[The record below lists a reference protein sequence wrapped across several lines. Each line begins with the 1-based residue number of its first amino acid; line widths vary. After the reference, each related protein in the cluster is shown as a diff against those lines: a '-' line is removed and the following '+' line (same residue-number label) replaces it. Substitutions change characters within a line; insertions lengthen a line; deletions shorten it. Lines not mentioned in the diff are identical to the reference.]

1 MFLVGG
7 FSESKYLQSRI
18 REEFNDM
25 VKNIS
30 VPPAPMAAIVRGALE
45 YGLNMKKIKSR
56 TLPLTYGIELAP
68 LWKPGDPP
76 ERRQTH
82 NRIFKFRRLVER
94 GREVDVD
101 QEFGLELHPSYENQ
115 TEISI
120 EVHSSTAIDATYC
133 DELGMKKVGE
143 LRLDFPDPH
152 LGFQRTIKFTL
163 TFGQMEIRAYARNQ
177 QGKTTNAVFELEL

>member
-1 MFLVGG
+1 
-7 FSESKYLQSRI
+7 
-18 REEFNDM
+18 
-25 VKNIS
+25 
-30 VPPAPMAAIVRGALE
+30 
-45 YGLNMKKIKSR
+45 MKKIKSR

-68 LWKPGDPP
+68 LWYEKKFFFSTIFFYLQDLKIKHFNKFYRKPGDPP

-120 EVHSSTAIDATYC
+120 EVYSSTAIDATYT
-133 DELGMKKVGE
+133 DEPGMKKVGE

-163 TFGQMEIRAYARNQ
+163 TFGKMEIRAYARNQ
-177 QGKTTNAVFELEL
+177 QGKTTNASFELEL